1 MHDGYMRRTLIAGSA
16 IALVAA
22 TLVGASAP
30 AQAATTVGTRTELLA
45 KLPVAAPHMAGYSPY
60 KFISKKQAAA
70 KDRNGCTL
78 AQRLVIAAATVRP
91 KVGKKC
97 TISGG
102 SWLTNFGTKT
112 ITDAKQI
119 HVVPVMPFQQ
129 AWNQGAWKWTPAQRY
144 AWATNVTPAPTRLR
158 ALGPSTLQATMQ
170 MFDSSGYA
178 DLVDFLQGL
187 PANLQKAFDASYING
202 FNRLAWSLALA
213 STAQGITATFCTN
226 PLQTQGATASILNA
240 TAWGLTIDA
249 ASQATLTQI
258 VTLCPDPSQYLVD
271 LSTAA
276 LANAA
281 AGSQQNAPVP
291 ASGPAADGSTVTY
304 TNYGSPT
311 GGTIPASLF
320 GMHAPPDSG
329 YVPSVKYGYLR
340 LWDSAVSWAD
350 LQPASG
356 TYNWTKLDDAL
367 RFAQKAGV
375 SVMYV
380 LGRTPQWARPDSQK
394 DDVAAPPADASTAG
408 AFISALCQ
416 HVKSA
421 GLPAITS
428 YEAWNE
434 GNLKSYWTGTPE
446 QLAAVTKSVYDAVKG
461 CEPSSQVLAAS
472 GAMRLAN
479 PVKTAYVPYL
489 QALGKL
495 GWPIDGYT
503 VHDYPDGQSGP
514 NERVTLLATFK
525 GALSNAGAPVKAVYD
540 TELNYGLAGPS
551 PTPGRQITGDE
562 AMGAISRAYIDSVR
576 YGVDSTFWYLW
587 TGGDYGLLGIQL
599 HSATTDTKDAY
610 NTTYSWL
617 VGSRVQRCQD
627 FGSVSAC
634 QFSGGGSNFTLLWTS
649 SGTAKVSTAG
659 LGTQVCTL
667 HNACTPISGNS
678 IQVGIA
684 PVRVS

>member
-1 MHDGYMRRTLIAGSA
+1 MRRTLIAGTV
-16 IALVAA
+16 IALAAA

-30 AQAATTVGTRTELLA
+30 AQAATTVGTRAQLLT
-45 KLPVAAPHMAGYSPY
+45 KLPVTAPHPAGYSPY
-60 KFISKKQAAA
+60 KFISKKQWAA

-78 AQRLVIAAATVRP
+78 LQRMVISAATVRP
-91 KVGKKC
+91 TVGKKC
-97 TISGG
+97 TITGG

-112 ITDAKQI
+112 VTDAKQV
-119 HVVPVMPFQQ
+119 HVVPITSFQQ
-129 AWNQGAWKWTPAQRY
+129 AWNQGAWRWTPAQRY
-144 AWATNVTPAPTRLR
+144 AWATNVSPTATRLR

-170 MFDSSGYA
+170 MIDSTQYGL
-178 DLVDFLQGL
+178 LVE
-187 PANLQKAFDASYING
+187 
-202 FNRLAWSLALA
+202 
-213 STAQGITATFCTN
+213 TATSRKKYLTALFERFPFEATIR
-226 PLQTQGATASILNA
+226 LSLSLKFVQTLTFFSSQMCENVLGRQAATASILNA
-240 TAWGLTIDA
+240 TAWGVTLDA
-249 ASQATLTQI
+249 QTMSTLNQI
-258 VTLCPDPSQYLVD
+258 VSVCPDTDTYTVELLQAVADNVVAGSQ
-271 LSTAA
+271 
-276 LANAA
+276 ANAA
-281 AGSQQNAPVP
+281 APTP
-291 ASGPAADGSTVTY
+291 GPAADGSTVTY

-311 GGTIPASLF
+311 GAAIPASLF

-350 LQPASG
+350 LQPAAG
-356 TYNWTKLDDAL
+356 TYTWGKLDDAL
-367 RFAQKAGV
+367 RFAQKARV

-380 LGRTPQWARPDSQK
+380 LGRTPQWARPDGQK

-416 HVKSA
+416 HVKAA

-446 QLAAVTKSVYDAVKG
+446 QLAAVTTSVYDAVKG

-503 VHDYPDGQSGP
+503 VHDYPDGKSGP

-525 GALSNAGAPVKAVYD
+525 GALSNAGAPVKPVYD

-551 PTPGRQITGDE
+551 PIPGRQITGDE

-576 YGVDSTFWYLW
+576 YGIDSTFWYLW
-587 TGGDYGLLGIQL
+587 TGGNYDLLGIQL

-610 NTTYSWL
+610 NSTYTWL

-627 FGSVSAC
+627 FGTVSAC
-634 QFSGGGSNFTLLWTS
+634 QFSGGGTNFTLLWTT
-649 SGTAKVSTAG
+649 SGTTKVSTTG
-659 LGTQVCTL
+659 LGTVMCTLHSVCTL
-667 HNACTPISGNS
+667 MPGNS
-678 IQVGIA
+678 VQVSVA
-684 PVRVS
+684 PVWIGG

>member
-1 MHDGYMRRTLIAGSA
+1 MRRSLIAGSV

-30 AQAATTVGTRTELLA
+30 AQAATTVGTRAQLLA
-45 KLPVAAPHMAGYSPY
+45 KLPVTAPHPAGYSPY
-60 KFISKKQAAA
+60 KFISKKQWAA

-78 AQRLVIAAATVRP
+78 VQRMVITAATVRP

-97 TISGG
+97 TITGG

-112 ITDAKQI
+112 VTDAKQV
-119 HVVPVMPFQQ
+119 HVVPITSFQQ
-129 AWNQGAWKWTPAQRY
+129 AWSQGAWNWTPAQRY
-144 AWATNVTPAPTRLR
+144 AWATNVSPTASRLR
-158 ALGPSTLQATMQ
+158 AMGPSMLQATMQ
-170 MFDSSGYA
+170 MIDTSAYA
-178 DLVDFLQGL
+178 QLVDAVGGSGPSVENSSNSTFPSLNSLVSRPLIQFIV
-187 PANLQKAFDASYING
+187 NLVAQTMCASG
-202 FNRLAWSLALA
+202 SPQAP
-213 STAQGITATFCTN
+213 T
-226 PLQTQGATASILNA
+226 ATASILNA
-240 TAWGLTIDA
+240 TAWGLSLDSQSQSLLNQIVSVCPDTDTYAVELMKAIAANDA
-249 ASQATLTQI
+249 AGSQ
-258 VTLCPDPSQYLVD
+258 
-271 LSTAA
+271 
-276 LANAA
+276 ANAA
-281 AGSQQNAPVP
+281 APTP
-291 ASGPAADGSTVTY
+291 GPAADGSTVTY
-304 TNYGSPT
+304 TNYASPT
-311 GGTIPASLF
+311 GGAIPASLF

-340 LWDSAVSWAD
+340 LWDSAVTWAD

-356 TYNWTKLDDAL
+356 TFNWTKLDAAL

-408 AFISALCQ
+408 AFVSALCQ

-472 GAMRLAN
+472 GGMRLAN

-514 NERVTLLATFK
+514 NERVKLLATFK
-525 GALSNAGAPVKAVYD
+525 SALSSAGAPVKPVYD

-576 YGVDSTFWYLW
+576 YGIDSTFWYLW
-587 TGGDYGLLGIQL
+587 TGGDYGLLGIQM
-599 HSATTDTKDAY
+599 HNATTDTKDAY

-627 FGSVSAC
+627 FGAVSAC

-649 SGTAKVSTAG
+649 SGSAKVSTTG

-678 IQVGIA
+678 IQVGVA

>member
-1 MHDGYMRRTLIAGSA
+1 MRRTLIAGFV

-30 AQAATTVGTRTELLA
+30 AQAATTVGTRAQLLA
-45 KLPVAAPHMAGYSPY
+45 KLPVTAPHPAGYSPY
-60 KFISKKQAAA
+60 KFISKKQWAA

-78 AQRLVIAAATVRP
+78 VQRMVITAATVRP

-97 TISGG
+97 TITGG

-112 ITDAKQI
+112 VTDAKQV
-119 HVVPVMPFQQ
+119 HVVPVMSFQQ

-170 MFDSSGYA
+170 MFDTSGYA
-178 DLVDFLQGL
+178 DLVDYLQRLPSRLQG
-187 PANLQKAFDASYING
+187 I
-202 FNRLAWSLALA
+202 LAEPYFSSLAKLQLA
-213 STAQGITATFCTN
+213 LMYAGSAQGITTAYCTN
-226 PLQTQGATASILNA
+226 PSQTQSATASILNA
-240 TAWGLTIDA
+240 TAWGLTLDT

-258 VTLCPDPSQYLVD
+258 VTVCPDPSQYLVD
-271 LSTAA
+271 LNTAA
-276 LANAA
+276 LANTA
-281 AGSQQNAPVP
+281 AGAQQNAPVP
-291 ASGPAADGSTVTY
+291 APGPAADGSTVTY

-340 LWDSAVSWAD
+340 LWDSAVTWAD

-367 RFAQKAGV
+367 RYARTAGV

-416 HVKSA
+416 HVKAA

-472 GAMRLAN
+472 GGMRLAN
-479 PVKTAYVPYL
+479 PVKTAYIPYL

-514 NERVTLLATFK
+514 NERVKLLATFK
-525 GALSNAGAPVKAVYD
+525 GALSSAGAPVKPVYD

-587 TGGDYGLLGIQL
+587 TGGNYDLLGIQL

-610 NTTYSWL
+610 NATYTWL

-627 FGSVSAC
+627 FGTVSAC
-634 QFSGGGSNFTLLWTS
+634 QFSGGGTNFTLLWTT
-649 SGTAKVSTAG
+649 SGTTKVSTAG
-659 LGTQVCTL
+659 LGTVMCTL
-667 HNACTPISGNS
+667 HSVCTPITGNS
-678 IQVGIA
+678 VQVSVA
-684 PVRVS
+684 PVWIGG

>member
-1 MHDGYMRRTLIAGSA
+1 MRRSLIAGSV

-30 AQAATTVGTRTELLA
+30 AQAATTVGTRAQLLA
-45 KLPVAAPHMAGYSPY
+45 KLPVTAPHPAGYSPY
-60 KFISKKQAAA
+60 KFISKKQWAA

-78 AQRLVIAAATVRP
+78 QQRMVITAATVP
-91 KVGKKC
+91 PTVGKKC
-97 TISGG
+97 TITGG

-112 ITDAKQI
+112 VTDAKQV
-119 HVVPVMPFQQ
+119 HVVPITSFQQ

-144 AWATNVTPAPTRLR
+144 AWATNVSPTATRLR
-158 ALGPSTLQATMQ
+158 AMGPSMLQATMQ
-170 MFDSSGYA
+170 MVDSSEYGS
-178 DLVDFLQGL
+178 LVQSAALTKKFLTTFL
-187 PANLQKAFDASYING
+187 ARYPLEANARLSLSLRYFGALTSASSLLCN
-202 FNRLAWSLALA
+202 NVLARQA
-213 STAQGITATFCTN
+213 
-226 PLQTQGATASILNA
+226 ATASILNA
-240 TAWGLTIDA
+240 TAWGVTVDA
-249 ASQATLTQI
+249 QTMTTLDQI
-258 VTLCPDPSQYLVD
+258 VSLCPDTDTYTVELLQAVADNVAAGSQ
-271 LSTAA
+271 
-276 LANAA
+276 ANAA
-281 AGSQQNAPVP
+281 APTP
-291 ASGPAADGSTVTY
+291 GPAADGSTVTY
-304 TNYGSPT
+304 TNYASPT
-311 GGTIPASLF
+311 GGAIPASLF

-329 YVPSVKYGYLR
+329 NVPSVKYGYLR
-340 LWDSAVSWAD
+340 LWDSAVTWAD

-356 TYNWTKLDDAL
+356 TFNWTKLDAAL

-375 SVMYV
+375 SVMYE

-394 DDVAAPPADASTAG
+394 DDVAAPPSDPATAG

-446 QLAAVTKSVYDAVKG
+446 QLAAVTKSVYDAVKA

-472 GAMRLAN
+472 GGMRLAN
-479 PVKTAYVPYL
+479 PVKNAYVPYL
-489 QALGKL
+489 QALGRL

-514 NERVTLLATFK
+514 NERVKLLATFK
-525 GALSNAGAPVKAVYD
+525 GALSNAGAPVKPVYD

-551 PTPGRQITGDE
+551 PTPGRQIAGDE

-576 YGVDSTFWYLW
+576 YGIDSTFWYLW
-587 TGGDYGLLGIQL
+587 TGGNYDLLGIQL

-627 FGSVSAC
+627 FDAVSAC
-634 QFSGGGSNFTLLWTS
+634 QFSGSGSNFTLLWTS
-649 SGTAKVSTAG
+649 SGSAKVSTTG

-678 IQVGIA
+678 IQVGVA

>member
-1 MHDGYMRRTLIAGSA
+1 MRRSLIAGSV
-16 IALVAA
+16 IALTAA

-30 AQAATTVGTRTELLA
+30 AQAATTVGTRAQLLA
-45 KLPVAAPHMAGYSPY
+45 KLPVTAPHKVGYSPY
-60 KFISKKQAAA
+60 KFISKKQWAA

-78 AQRLVIAAATVRP
+78 VQRMVITAATVRP

-97 TISGG
+97 TITGG

-112 ITDAKQI
+112 VTDAKQV
-119 HVVPVMPFQQ
+119 HVVPVTSFQQ

-144 AWATNVTPAPTRLR
+144 AWATNVSPTATRLR
-158 ALGPSTLQATMQ
+158 AMGPSMLQATMQ
-170 MFDSSGYA
+170 MIDSSAYA
-178 DLVDFLQGL
+178 ELVGIAQSLKI
-187 PANLQKAFDASYING
+187 NLAYN
-202 FNRLAWSLALA
+202 NSLDALA
-213 STAQGITATFCTN
+213 RARLSIYYAGFLTGWSTIACLNPGAT
-226 PLQTQGATASILNA
+226 QTATASILNA
-240 TAWGLTIDA
+240 TAWGITLDA
-249 ASQATLTQI
+249 ENMSILNQA
-258 VTLCPDPSQYLVD
+258 VSVCPDSNVYSVELKKAI
-271 LSTAA
+271 AA
-276 LANAA
+276 NDA
-281 AGSQQNAPVP
+281 AGSQANAGVP
-291 ASGPAADGSTVTY
+291 ASGPAADGSAVTF

-350 LQPASG
+350 LQPAAG
-356 TYNWTKLDDAL
+356 TYNWGKLDDAL

-394 DDVAAPPADASTAG
+394 DDVAAPPADASTSG

-416 HVKSA
+416 HVKAA

-514 NERVTLLATFK
+514 NERVKLLATFK
-525 GALSNAGAPVKAVYD
+525 GALSNAGAPVKPVYD

-587 TGGDYGLLGIQL
+587 TGGNYDLLGIQL

-610 NTTYSWL
+610 NTTYTWL

-627 FGSVSAC
+627 FGTVSAC
-634 QFSGGGSNFTLLWTS
+634 QFSGGGTNFTLLWTT
-649 SGTAKVSTAG
+649 SGTTKVSTAG
-659 LGTQVCTL
+659 LGTVMCTL
-667 HNACTPISGNS
+667 RSVCTPITGNS
-678 IQVGIA
+678 VQVSVA
-684 PVRVS
+684 PVWIGG

>member
-1 MHDGYMRRTLIAGSA
+1 LSLSLRHFGALTSA
-16 IALVAA
+16 SSLLCNNVLAR
-22 TLVGASAP
+22 
-30 AQAATTVGTRTELLA
+30 QA
-45 KLPVAAPHMAGYSPY
+45 
-60 KFISKKQAAA
+60 
-70 KDRNGCTL
+70 
-78 AQRLVIAAATVRP
+78 
-91 KVGKKC
+91 
-97 TISGG
+97 
-102 SWLTNFGTKT
+102 
-112 ITDAKQI
+112 
-119 HVVPVMPFQQ
+119 
-129 AWNQGAWKWTPAQRY
+129 
-144 AWATNVTPAPTRLR
+144 
-158 ALGPSTLQATMQ
+158 
-170 MFDSSGYA
+170 
-178 DLVDFLQGL
+178 
-187 PANLQKAFDASYING
+187 
-202 FNRLAWSLALA
+202 
-213 STAQGITATFCTN
+213 
-226 PLQTQGATASILNA
+226 ATASILNA
-240 TAWGLTIDA
+240 TAWGVTVDA
-249 ASQATLTQI
+249 QTMTTLDQI
-258 VTLCPDPSQYLVD
+258 VSLCPDTDTYTVELLQAVADNVAAGSQ
-271 LSTAA
+271 
-276 LANAA
+276 ANAA
-281 AGSQQNAPVP
+281 APTP
-291 ASGPAADGSTVTY
+291 GPAADGSTVTY
-304 TNYGSPT
+304 TNYASPT
-311 GGTIPASLF
+311 GGAIPASLF

-329 YVPSVKYGYLR
+329 NVPSVKYGYLR
-340 LWDSAVSWAD
+340 LWDSAVTWAD

-356 TYNWTKLDDAL
+356 TFNWTKIDAAL

-394 DDVAAPPADASTAG
+394 DDVAAPPSDPATAG

-446 QLAAVTKSVYDAVKG
+446 QLAAVTKSVYDAVKA

-472 GAMRLAN
+472 GGMRLAN
-479 PVKTAYVPYL
+479 PVKNAYVPYL
-489 QALGKL
+489 QALGRL

-514 NERVTLLATFK
+514 NERVKLLATFK
-525 GALSNAGAPVKAVYD
+525 GALSNAGAPVKPVYD

-551 PTPGRQITGDE
+551 PTPGRQIAGDE

-576 YGVDSTFWYLW
+576 YGIDSTFWYLW
-587 TGGDYGLLGIQL
+587 TGGNYDLLGIQL

-627 FGSVSAC
+627 FDAVSAC
-634 QFSGGGSNFTLLWTS
+634 QFSGSGSNFTLLWTS
-649 SGTAKVSTAG
+649 SGSAKVSTTG

-678 IQVGIA
+678 IQVGVA